1 MRMVSKIGMAR
12 PATLQSR
19 CAVFHTADLAT
30 SKTPCRCGR
39 PVPAPGPVVT
49 AEFSGTC
56 AGREKSSVFAYRAMA
71 FSTEPSL
78 CTRRASASA
87 LSPCKSM
94 CATAQPPS
102 CPLPTQMHTRARAQT
117 HMHTQTD
124 MLTGTGWAH
133 RASCSYPK
141 RVLPLQFRDRM
152 RTHRQHCRYRRLR

>member
-49 AEFSGTC
+49 AESSRTCRTRKVFRFRLSSNGILDRTLAVYEASERIGTFSVQKHVRNSP
-56 AGREKSSVFAYRAMA
+56 APF
-71 FSTEPSL
+71 
-78 CTRRASASA
+78 
-87 LSPCKSM
+87 LSPSNTN
-94 CATAQPPS
+94 A
-102 CPLPTQMHTRARAQT
+102 HTRACT
-117 HMHTQTD
+117 NPH
-124 MLTGTGWAH
+124 AH
-133 RASCSYPK
+133 ANGHAHGHRMGARSRVGSHPK